1 MFKLVTG
8 IVHALYLLMITLYM
22 ILAQF
27 SVSSP
32 DETPRNY
39 DLFFFLIITVL
50 ILIGFSWVLNYK
62 LGKIWLLIISV
73 LAIPFI
79 FQFAFYLWLQ
89 S

>member
-1 MFKLVTG
+1 MEVTTLIRYPTMLSYPVKEAIRMFKLVTG

-39 DLFFFLIITVL
+39 DLFFFL
-50 ILIGFSWVLNYK
+50 S
-62 LGKIWLLIISV
+62 
-73 LAIPFI
+73 
-79 FQFAFYLWLQ
+79 
-89 S
+89 